1 MKNPNIIFFT
11 IDGLRADKFE
21 GNDKS
26 SITPNLDSL
35 RKKGTYFSQAI
46 SCADGTTLA
55 LNAMF
60 SGMFPF
66 RTGTRAKEVQMN
78 RSNFIHIL
86 KNNDF
91 HIYGVIPNLTSL
103 SRYKFTFENSVNSFK
118 ATPPNIEH
126 LWEGAGKK
134 ILNLF
139 EPGRMKEPWF
149 CYIHPLDL
157 HDPLIVQDEFNNE
170 KFGDS
175 KYEKVLS
182 SMDKWIGDITKHV
195 DLDKTIII
203 IIADHGSIIPEGGL
217 EYTDFEPEMKTELK
231 IGKKIMP
238 KSTHKIGAKIVVGL
252 RNRIRDSR
260 LKKANEGLTPYQ
272 IRSRLPYFRLT
283 LFDEAIRVPLLFVGK
298 NIPDEKNVSRQVAN
312 VDIFPTILD
321 MLEITDDLRRDG
333 RSLVSYFTGEEMEER
348 EVYLHT
354 IPYIEKSIHDKVGIR
369 TPNYK
374 YFRHARESSENVNLY
389 DLRQDPQENFNIAS
403 ENPDIV
409 KEMESIL
416 VEMTGNSSIETMYEI
431 DDKRLERIQDELRI
445 LGYKKT
451 WEENSKK

>member
-1 MKNPNIIFFT
+1 M
-11 IDGLRADKFE
+11 
-21 GNDKS
+21 
-26 SITPNLDSL
+26 
-35 RKKGTYFSQAI
+35 
-46 SCADGTTLA
+46 
-55 LNAMF
+55 
-60 SGMFPF
+60 
-66 RTGTRAKEVQMN
+66 
-78 RSNFIHIL
+78 
-86 KNNDF
+86 
-91 HIYGVIPNLTSL
+91 
-103 SRYKFTFENSVNSFK
+103 
-118 ATPPNIEH
+118 
-126 LWEGAGKK
+126 
-134 ILNLF
+134 
-139 EPGRMKEPWF
+139 
-149 CYIHPLDL
+149 
-157 HDPLIVQDEFNNE
+157 
-170 KFGDS
+170 
-175 KYEKVLS
+175 
-182 SMDKWIGDITKHV
+182 
-195 DLDKTIII
+195 
-203 IIADHGSIIPEGGL
+203 
-217 EYTDFEPEMKTELK
+217 
-231 IGKKIMP
+231 
-238 KSTHKIGAKIVVGL
+238 
-252 RNRIRDSR
+252 
-260 LKKANEGLTPYQ
+260 
-272 IRSRLPYFRLT
+272 
-283 LFDEAIRVPLLFVGK
+283 FDEAIRVPLLFVGK